1 MDQIMRVYA
10 NLHTHSTHSD
20 GAYSPRKIAEIAKN
34 EGYGALAITDHDTF
48 TGNAEAAEACRELG
62 LCCIPGIEFSLK
74 GAAFK
79 TWFHMTAFHFDPE
92 YPEMKEYL
100 RQLSERE
107 THQTEV
113 CFHRGVREGFIEG
126 ITWDEV
132 LDYNRGITWLCNE
145 HVFRAMQAKGIAD
158 ILDYPAFFENV
169 YGKHRAEV
177 PPLHDFMQAEDMI
190 SLVHRAGGI
199 IFLAHPFTPQQMQCV
214 PELAKIG
221 LDGIEVWH
229 SDLDAKMR
237 REALAAAGEHDLF
250 ISGGSD
256 HSGLCGGQYERYAD
270 PTETQFYFPPQT
282 LGTTEFFFREIA
294 SMKKSA
300 GRGEIIKDLLA
311 DDSLWQRVK

>member
-48 TGNAEAAEACRELG
+48 TGNAEALEACRELG

-100 RQLSERE
+100 RRLSERE

-113 CFHRGVREGFIEG
+113 CFHRGVREGFIKG

-145 HVFRAMQAKGIAD
+145 HVFRALKHKGLMTD
-158 ILDYPAFFENV
+158 LDYPRFFHSV
-169 YGKHRAEV
+169 YGARRGEV
-177 PPLHDFMQAEDMI
+177 PPTHEFLTPDRLIPLIHE
-190 SLVHRAGGI
+190 AGGI
-199 IFLAHPFTPQQMQCV
+199 AILAHPHNQLHLV
-214 PELAKIG
+214 GELCSYG
-221 LDGIEVWH
+221 LDGIEAWH
-229 SDLDAKMR
+229 GDLPTNEERLDAL
-237 REALAAAGEHDLF
+237 EIAGERGLF
-250 ISGGSD
+250 VSGGSD
-256 HSGLCGGQYERYAD
+256 HSGLCGGQYERYEHPEETEFYLP
-270 PTETQFYFPPQT
+270 PTSV
-282 LGTTEFFFREIA
+282 GTTEFFFREIKNQKLSPDRA
-294 SMKKSA
+294 SVI
-300 GRGEIIKDLLA
+300 RDILRNE
-311 DDSLWQRVK
+311 R